1 MASGTIL
8 VADDDRVAV
17 ELLSLW
23 LEAHGFT
30 VARAADGMQ
39 VLMTVPV
46 FRPPPSCS
54 TS

>member
-1 MASGTIL
+1 MARETIL
-8 VADDDRVAV
+8 VADDDRVVV

-23 LEAHGFT
+23 LEANGFS

-39 VLMTVPV
+39 VIMTVRHAPL
-46 FRPPPSCS
+46 SCS